1 MDELAK
7 KKFVQ
12 HKIRKTYFQS
22 NATIPKIV
30 VNQLANVLYKEFEG
44 LAGIEQEK
52 LLLSEELVM
61 ALWNKYMERMN
72 RELLEEV

>member
-12 HKIRKTYFQS
+12 HKIRTTYYQS
-22 NATIPKIV
+22 NATIPRVV
-30 VNQLANVLYKEFEG
+30 VNQLANVLYKEFKG

-61 ALWNKYMERMN
+61 ELWNKHMERVN
-72 RELLEEV
+72 RELLEEA

>member
-12 HKIRKTYFQS
+12 HKIRKTYYQS
-22 NATIPKIV
+22 NAIIPKIV
-30 VNQLANVLYKEFEG
+30 VNQLANVLYKEFEE

-52 LLLSEELVM
+52 LLLSEELFT
-61 ALWNKYMERMN
+61 ALWNKYMERVN
-72 RELLEEV
+72 RKLLEEV

>member
-12 HKIRKTYFQS
+12 HKIRTTYYQS

-30 VNQLANVLYKEFEG
+30 VNQLANVLYKEFEE

-61 ALWNKYMERMN
+61 ALWNKYMERVN
-72 RELLEEV
+72 RELLEEA